1 MSKKKS
7 YMDNINILSEN
18 FWKKLKYKIAHKL
31 AVRNIKKD
39 KSVKKEIDDLNQ
51 EIKDLWDDFNK
62 HVSKVDPS
70 HKAVKPKKVSID
82 DFIG

>member
-7 YMDNINILSEN
+7 FMDNHNILSEN
-18 FWKKLKYKIAHKL
+18 FLKKLRDKIANKL

-39 KSVKKEIDDLNQ
+39 KSVKTDIDNLNQ
-51 EIKDLWDDFNK
+51 DLKDLWDDFNK
-62 HVSKVDPS
+62 AASEADSDHTSF
-70 HKAVKPKKVSID
+70 KPKKLSID

>member
-7 YMDNINILSEN
+7 FMDNHNILSEN
-18 FWKKLKYKIAHKL
+18 FLKKLRDKIANKL

-39 KSVKKEIDDLNQ
+39 KSVKKDIDNLNQ
-51 EIKDLWDDFNK
+51 DLKDLWDDFNK
-62 HVSKVDPS
+62 AASESDSDHTPF
-70 HKAVKPKKVSID
+70 KPKKLSTD

>member
-7 YMDNINILSEN
+7 FMDNHNILSEN
-18 FWKKLKYKIAHKL
+18 FLKKLRDKIANKL

-39 KSVKKEIDDLNQ
+39 KSVKTDIDNLNQ
-51 EIKDLWDDFNK
+51 DLKDLWDDFNK
-62 HVSKVDPS
+62 AASEADS
-70 HKAVKPKKVSID
+70 NHKPFKPKKLSID

>member
-7 YMDNINILSEN
+7 FMDNHNILSEN
-18 FWKKLKYKIAHKL
+18 FLKKLRDKIANKL

-39 KSVKKEIDDLNQ
+39 KSVKKDIDNLNQ
-51 EIKDLWDDFNK
+51 DLKDLWDDFNK
-62 HVSKVDPS
+62 ALSEADSDHTSF
-70 HKAVKPKKVSID
+70 KPKKLSID

>member
-7 YMDNINILSEN
+7 FMDNHNILSEN
-18 FWKKLKYKIAHKL
+18 FLKKLRDKIANKL

-39 KSVKKEIDDLNQ
+39 KSVKKDIDNLNQ
-51 EIKDLWDDFNK
+51 DLKDLWDDFNK
-62 HVSKVDPS
+62 AASKADS
-70 HKAVKPKKVSID
+70 NHTAFKPKKLSID